1 MGSVNWNWSPP
12 VTHANDE
19 TEFLARQLLD
29 SVHAGA
35 AGRLMEMLGLGA
47 DDLAELCKR
56 IEAGHIDGRMWRS
69 RARRIVGE
77 YLLALS
83 C

>member
-1 MGSVNWNWSPP
+1 M
-12 VTHANDE
+12 THANDE
-19 TEFLARQLLD
+19 TETEFLTRKLLD

-35 AGRLMEMLGLGA
+35 AGPLMDMLGLGA
-47 DDLAELCKR
+47 DDLAELYKR
-56 IEAGHIDGRMWRS
+56 IEAGRIDGRMWPS
-69 RARRIVGE
+69 RARCIVGE